1 MDLMIAAVTD
11 PDPDPVAVADL
22 DPNPE
27 TSDTPV
33 KGLGIPDAPV
43 LVISA
48 GLVKAPET

>member
-1 MDLMIAAVTD
+1 MGLMIAAVTD
-11 PDPDPVAVADL
+11 PDPDPVAGADP

-33 KGLGIPDAPV
+33 KGLVITDDPV
-43 LVISA
+43 PVISA

>member
-11 PDPDPVAVADL
+11 PDPAPVAVADL

-33 KGLGIPDAPV
+33 KGLTDDPV
-43 LVISA
+43 PVISA